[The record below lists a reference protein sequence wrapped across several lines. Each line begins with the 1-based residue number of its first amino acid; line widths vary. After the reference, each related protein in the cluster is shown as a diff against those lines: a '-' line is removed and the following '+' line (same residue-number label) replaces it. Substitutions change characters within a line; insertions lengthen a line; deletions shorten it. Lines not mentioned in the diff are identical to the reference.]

1 MLLPQNAAS
10 NASAG
15 AKNSTTKSSALFC
28 LLADLD
34 GGQTGNSSVNANDPF
49 ASPTSAQ
56 APASISQPSFANFE
70 NANIFTN
77 TAEDQSQNNQDV
89 QSCSPPQGESSCPPS
104 PSPSSLAP
112 PSQPSTCTPSPR
124 LSPARF
130 SGWEAFDGEEASA
143 ATPLIPMAE
152 SFPYPPSAC
161 HDASGRATNK
171 GKHGSGIIFAAGV
184 SAQFVC
190 PTNPNF
196 AACWRDECSASSLSA
211 SLPLSSAFT
220 SSSFSSSSTL
230 THSSSTSNLPQHS
243 SKNKD
248 PEVSS
253 VMAATPLLS
262 TLEERTTKSI
272 QALDVE
278 TTVRNPTP
286 AKKPSQARRG
296 SEQAFTY
303 AALNVDAVCS
313 GASPPVTNVLE
324 RAEGMKGSAGSS
336 FHLNNRSNEIGSK
349 CFAAFLSSTS
359 KLSGTSY
366 QNLASDNAHTSSPSD
381 LDEISSGI
389 KKLTTARKESFD
401 ELMFEMPV
409 ITAEKESHT
418 IMGDE
423 EETNPFMPNVGSPS
437 ASTGDISV
445 FDNAPLFSKKK
456 SEATKPIPIAS
467 SVKFAG
473 RMSSSCL
480 STFPLHASP
489 TTNPFVSVSQLATNP
504 QQVVR
509 PMGNQGYAGSYD
521 SSKNNDV
528 FLHECRGGQLFRDL
542 CTDSSMTPPNY
553 LFAGSTTSNKSTPS
567 GPPPFSNNPLTPM
580 TPGSS
585 SALPTSSSSASSATT
600 ALSNNPTQDRYAALK
615 DLDEEFKTQKESET
629 TTGEW

>member
-1 MLLPQNAAS
+1 M
-10 NASAG
+10 
-15 AKNSTTKSSALFC
+15 
-28 LLADLD
+28 
-34 GGQTGNSSVNANDPF
+34 
-49 ASPTSAQ
+49 
-56 APASISQPSFANFE
+56 
-70 NANIFTN
+70 
-77 TAEDQSQNNQDV
+77 
-89 QSCSPPQGESSCPPS
+89 
-104 PSPSSLAP
+104 
-112 PSQPSTCTPSPR
+112 
-124 LSPARF
+124 
-130 SGWEAFDGEEASA
+130 
-143 ATPLIPMAE
+143 
-152 SFPYPPSAC
+152 
-161 HDASGRATNK
+161 
-171 GKHGSGIIFAAGV
+171 
-184 SAQFVC
+184 
-190 PTNPNF
+190 
-196 AACWRDECSASSLSA
+196 
-211 SLPLSSAFT
+211 
-220 SSSFSSSSTL
+220 
-230 THSSSTSNLPQHS
+230 
-243 SKNKD
+243 
-248 PEVSS
+248 
-253 VMAATPLLS
+253 MAATPLLS
-262 TLEERTTKSI
+262 TMEERTRKSI
-272 QALDVE
+272 QASDTE
-278 TTVRNPTP
+278 KAERNPTP
-286 AKKPSQARRG
+286 TKKSYQTRRG

-313 GASPPVTNVLE
+313 GASPPVANVME
-324 RAEGMKGSAGSS
+324 RAEGVKGSAGSS
-336 FHLNNRSNEIGSK
+336 FHMNNKSNEIGSK

-359 KLSGTSY
+359 KRSGTSY

-381 LDEISSGI
+381 LDEVSFGI
-389 KKLTTARKESFD
+389 KQLTTARKDSFD

-467 SVKFAG
+467 RVKVAG

-521 SSKNNDV
+521 SSKNNNV
-528 FLHECRGGQLFRDL
+528 FLHECRDGQLFRDL

-629 TTGEW
+629 TSGEW